1 MVRKR
6 FFGSRCYQQLQA
18 LAPTTAAAAAS
29 AAAAATDALLPLRL
43 LRAEIG
49 GENRS
54 WDVHVQTGGGGAS
67 RVLFAAVAKG
77 RIIFHMGEANG
88 MEICE

>member
-1 MVRKR
+1 M
-6 FFGSRCYQQLQA
+6 
-18 LAPTTAAAAAS
+18 LAPTAAAAAS
-29 AAAAATDALLPLRL
+29 ATDALLPLRL

-54 WDVHVQTGGGGAS
+54 WDVHVHKGGGGAS
-67 RVLFAAVAKG
+67 WVLFAAVAKG
-77 RIIFHMGEANG
+77 RIIVHMGEANG